1 MLRRPTPRT
10 VRRLALAS
18 VVANSAIVVTG
29 GAVRLTASGLGCP
42 TWPRCT
48 ATTYTPTA
56 EYAVHGVIEFG
67 NRLLTFVLTA
77 VVLACLV
84 AVWRQR
90 PVRPGM
96 RRLAGLVFVGIPAQA
111 LLGGVTVLTGLN
123 PWSVMAHF
131 LLSMVLIALAVV
143 LHQRA
148 REGDLP
154 ARPVVGEPLRRLA
167 AGLLALVAATLVAGT
182 VVTGSGPHSGDP
194 AAGRTGLDP
203 ELVSQV
209 HGNLVV
215 ALIGLTVVLY
225 VSLRRSG
232 APRAAVRATG
242 VLLGVELAQGA
253 LGVAQYV
260 TDLPVLLVGL
270 HLLGACLVLI
280 AAVQAVLA
288 LRDRGPGDEPP
299 GPAEAGD
306 DGRGRRAGRVVLL
319 AHARQD
325 EDLVVHG
332 QPEQERE
339 DQHGQPEGDRPCRRD
354 VEQRL
359 RSRGPAARR
368 RRPPRTPPPATP
380 G

>member
-1 MLRRPTPRT
+1 MLPRPTPRT

-18 VVANSAIVVTG
+18 IVANSAIVVTG

-48 ATTYTPTA
+48 TTTYTPTP

-67 NRLLTFVLTA
+67 NRLLTFALTA

-96 RRLAGLVFVGIPAQA
+96 RLLASLVFVGIPAQA
-111 LLGGVTVLTGLN
+111 MLGGVTVLTGLN

-154 ARPVVGEPLRRLA
+154 PRPMVDDRLRRLS
-167 AGLLALVAATLVAGT
+167 AGVLVLVAATLVAGT

-203 ELVSQV
+203 ELVSRW

-215 ALIGLTVVLY
+215 VLIGLTVALY
-225 VSLRRSG
+225 VALRVTGARST
-232 APRAAVRATG
+232 AVRATG
-242 VLLGVELAQGA
+242 VLLAVELAQGA
-253 LGVAQYV
+253 LGVVQYL
-260 TDLPVLLVGL
+260 TDLPVVLVGL
-270 HLLGACLVLI
+270 HLAGACLVQI
-280 AAVQAVLA
+280 TAVQALLA
-288 LRDRGPGDEPP
+288 LRDRGE
-299 GPAEAGD
+299 
-306 DGRGRRAGRVVLL
+306 L
-319 AHARQD
+319 AAPSD
-325 EDLVVHG
+325 PV
-332 QPEQERE
+332 
-339 DQHGQPEGDRPCRRD
+339 
-354 VEQRL
+354 
-359 RSRGPAARR
+359 
-368 RRPPRTPPPATP
+368 RRPSLIISR
-380 G
+380 

>member
-1 MLRRPTPRT
+1 VRSRPTPRT

-77 VVLACLV
+77 VVAACLV

-90 PVRPGM
+90 PVGPGM
-96 RRLAGLVFVGIPAQA
+96 RGLAVAVFLGIPAQA

-123 PWSVMAHF
+123 PWTVMAHF

-154 ARPVVGEPLRRLA
+154 PRPLVAAPLRQLA
-167 AGLLALVAATLVAGT
+167 TGLLVLVAATLAAGT

-203 ELVSQV
+203 AAMSQLHADLVFL
-209 HGNLVV
+209 LVGVTVAFWV
-215 ALIGLTVVLY
+215 AL
-225 VSLRRSG
+225 
-232 APRAAVRATG
+232 RATG
-242 VLLGVELAQGA
+242 GPSRSMGILLVVELAQGFVGF
-253 LGVAQYV
+253 LQYW

-270 HLLGACLVLI
+270 HLVGACLVLVT
-280 AAVQAVLA
+280 AVQAVLA
-288 LRDRGPGDEPP
+288 LRDRGPRGAVPEPT
-299 GPAEAGD
+299 
-306 DGRGRRAGRVVLL
+306 
-319 AHARQD
+319 
-325 EDLVVHG
+325 
-332 QPEQERE
+332 
-339 DQHGQPEGDRPCRRD
+339 
-354 VEQRL
+354 
-359 RSRGPAARR
+359 PAAREL
-368 RRPPRTPPPATP
+368 TSA
-380 G
+380 

>member
-1 MLRRPTPRT
+1 MLRRPSPRT

-48 ATTYTPTA
+48 STSYTPTA

-77 VVLACLV
+77 IVAACLV

-96 RRLAGLVFVGIPAQA
+96 RALATAVFLGIPAQA

-123 PWSVMAHF
+123 PWTVMAHF

-154 ARPVVGEPLRRLA
+154 ARPLVAKPLRTLA
-167 AGLLALVAATLVAGT
+167 SLLLVLVAATLVVGT

-194 AAGRTGLDP
+194 EAGRTGLDP
-203 ELVSQV
+203 AAMSQLHADLVFL
-209 HGNLVV
+209 LVGVTV
-215 ALIGLTVVLY
+215 AFWLAL
-225 VSLRRSG
+225 
-232 APRAAVRATG
+232 RATG
-242 VLLGVELAQGA
+242 GPSRPMGVLLVVELAQGVI
-253 LGVAQYV
+253 GFVQYW

-270 HLLGACLVLI
+270 HLVGACLVLVT
-280 AAVQAVLA
+280 AVQAVLA
-288 LRDRGPGDEPP
+288 LRDRGPLG
-299 GPAEAGD
+299 AI
-306 DGRGRRAGRVVLL
+306 
-319 AHARQD
+319 
-325 EDLVVHG
+325 
-332 QPEQERE
+332 PE
-339 DQHGQPEGDRPCRRD
+339 
-354 VEQRL
+354 
-359 RSRGPAARR
+359 PAAAARELA
-368 RRPPRTPPPATP
+368 PA
-380 G
+380 

>member
-1 MLRRPTPRT
+1 MVPRPTPRT

-18 VVANSAIVVTG
+18 IVANSAIVVTG

-48 ATTYTPTA
+48 ATTYTPTP

-67 NRLLTFVLTA
+67 NRLLTFALTA

-96 RRLAGLVFVGIPAQA
+96 RLLAGLVFVGIPAQA
-111 LLGGVTVLTGLN
+111 VLGGVTVLTGLN

-154 ARPVVGEPLRRLA
+154 ARPLVGAPLRRLA
-167 AGLLALVAATLVAGT
+167 VGVLVLVAATLVAGT

-203 ELVSQV
+203 ETVSQL

-215 ALIGLTVVLY
+215 LLIGLTVALY
-225 VSLRRSG
+225 VRLRSSG
-232 APRAAVRATG
+232 APAGAVRATG
-242 VLLGVELAQGA
+242 VLLGVELAQGV
-253 LGVAQYV
+253 LGVAQYL

-270 HLLGACLVLI
+270 HLLGACLVQI
-280 AAVQAVLA
+280 TAVQAVLA
-288 LRDRGPGDEPP
+288 LRDRGPASPRQPLPDHL
-299 GPAEAGD
+299 ARKAAQK
-306 DGRGRRAGRVVLL
+306 RAVV
-319 AHARQD
+319 AR
-325 EDLVVHG
+325 
-332 QPEQERE
+332 
-339 DQHGQPEGDRPCRRD
+339 
-354 VEQRL
+354 
-359 RSRGPAARR
+359 
-368 RRPPRTPPPATP
+368 
-380 G
+380 